1 MKTMF
6 MFDLLTAT
14 TTLKSQVVLSV
25 VVAVIFGAST
35 DMPLAIIP
43 FMALMLAY
51 ATGFTLVA
59 YDERNDWEK
68 LRLTLPLSRADIVH
82 GRYATF
88 AVMTVAGI
96 VLGGVL
102 VAVLWG
108 LAQLAPTAPV
118 LSEFAGAF
126 DWQMAVVM
134 AVSGIVFALVLWIIA
149 LPLVARYG
157 MTKAVRFL
165 PLAFVIVLPI
175 ATVLIQKAGPL
186 PASVMD
192 FVAWVATPTGTLVA
206 AGAALAVIVVLFALS
221 SMLAVRLYEKREF

>member
-1 MKTMF
+1 MKTML
-6 MFDLLTAT
+6 MFDLLTAKK
-14 TTLKSQVVLSV
+14 LARSQLLLGV
-25 VVAVIFGAST
+25 VVALVLTVST
-35 DMPLAIIP
+35 GSALCIMPL
-43 FMALMLAY
+43 MALMLAY
-51 ATGFTLVA
+51 SVGFTLVA
-59 YDERNDWEK
+59 FDERNDWEK